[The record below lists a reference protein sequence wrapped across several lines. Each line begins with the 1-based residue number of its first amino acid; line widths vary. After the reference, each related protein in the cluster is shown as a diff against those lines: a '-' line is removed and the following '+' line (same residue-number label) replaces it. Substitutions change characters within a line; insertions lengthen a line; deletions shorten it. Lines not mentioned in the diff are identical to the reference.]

1 MTDTLFGLLAAAVAA
16 VCTFWGLDGR
26 AIWVANTLIVVCIA
40 IFVAQ
45 RVTRRIRLDVER
57 LAEALARLPQHD
69 VKERGNLTCLDIES

>member
-16 VCTFWGLDGR
+16 VCAFCGLDSR
-26 AIWVANTLIVVCIA
+26 AIWVANTLIVVCLA

-57 LAEALARLPQHD
+57 LAEALARLPQHG